1 MVTAQRCDLLDFP
14 PLNVPLSRLTSIL
27 LRSFVRPSVCFASRI
42 LKQQANSGK
51 ESNNSGGHN
60 NSGSSNS
67 GNHSSSYSSSNHN
80 GGGNSSNNNNNNG
93 GGGGSSE
100 LSKKE
105 EFRKYLEKTGVLDTL
120 TKVLVGLYEEP
131 ERPVNAVEYIKR
143 YMGAPK
149 NVDVEGLKRENEQLR
164 RRLAALTV
172 NADKFG
178 GEPAN
183 NTNNPTGSNNNN
195 NNNNAPSST

>member
-1 MVTAQRCDLLDFP
+1 MATYAQ
-14 PLNVPLSRLTSIL
+14 
-27 LRSFVRPSVCFASRI
+27 
-42 LKQQANSGK
+42 QQANSGK